1 MSSGDELKT
10 REQLIYL
17 LSLAAD
23 LEHSLTCQ
31 YLFAA
36 FSLKQSAGEG
46 VTEAQLDQIDL
57 VPGRRRFIWAGCRT
71 F

>member
-36 FSLKQSAGEG
+36 FSLKQSAG
-46 VTEAQLDQIDL
+46 
-57 VPGRRRFIWAGCRT
+57 
-71 F
+71 